1 MYAASISEKDLLITV
16 SGQQHSVL
24 PASHNPYGRLVQV
37 SDALEGMDFA
47 PVIFSNIGND
57 LEKRGSM
64 EKKLSPA
71 TFMPPTTVNVPPV
84 AFRLNKPLKQRGS
97 SIYSEENGTAVYLSS
112 SPPLISD
119 LAPAPNHL
127 SSAASKRSV
136 YIPYPS
142 LKDIHH
148 QTNETRK
155 SRVLQATAPSP
166 VESTASSPTSSVR
179 RNGSLSSTDGSPR
192 KVGLPANPRSARS
205 SPIHPF

>member
-1 MYAASISEKDLLITV
+1 M
-16 SGQQHSVL
+16 SGQQIFVQHV
-24 PASHNPYGRLVQV
+24 SHNIYRCLVQV

-47 PVIFSNIGND
+47 PVIFTNIGDSD

-112 SPPLISD
+112 SPPLISE

-142 LKDIHH
+142 LTDIHT
-148 QTNETRK
+148 QTNETRR
-155 SRVLQATAPSP
+155 SRVLQAAARSP
-166 VESTASSPTSSVR
+166 VGSTASSPTSSVR
-179 RNGSLSSTDGSPR
+179 RNGSQSSTDGSPR
-192 KVGLPANPRSARS
+192 KIGLPANPRSARS
-205 SPIHPF
+205 SPIQPF